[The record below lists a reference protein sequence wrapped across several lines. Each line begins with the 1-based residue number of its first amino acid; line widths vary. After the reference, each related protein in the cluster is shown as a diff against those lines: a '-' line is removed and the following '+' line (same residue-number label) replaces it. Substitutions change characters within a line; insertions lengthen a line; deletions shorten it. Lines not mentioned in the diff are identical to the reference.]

1 MVEFDKDVAKI
12 LYNLGESMIHDDR
25 GDLGYVTYRNRK
37 LHHYGGKPAPDHPS
51 PVHHWMLGTLL
62 CLTAQGLAL
71 VKTAQEA
78 QEVYQDIQSATAESS
93 TDETAG

>member
-1 MVEFDKDVAKI
+1 MVEVDKDVAKI

-37 LHHYGGKPAPDHPS
+37 LHHYGGKLAPDHPS

-78 QEVYQDIQSATAESS
+78 QEVYQDIAAAT
-93 TDETAG
+93 TDEPSQQAS